1 MTIPDICTMYILLVA
16 ATSFEIQPAI
26 EDLKANSPFKEGYE
40 IVPLITGIGSIPTVY
55 SLMRQIGSRRPD
67 IIIQAGIAGS
77 FTPGRIGEVLVIK
90 EEVLGD
96 LGVQESGQF
105 KTVFG
110 LGLTDPDTPPFT
122 NGLLVNPHQTLLDLP
137 GLEKVRGITINEI
150 STDAARIGWYQQNM
164 APVVE
169 SMEGGALHFTC
180 LKEEIPFLQLRS
192 VSNDI
197 GVRDKSKWD
206 IRTAISRLN
215 LQLIQILKKL

>member
-1 MTIPDICTMYILLVA
+1 MHILLVA

-26 EDLKANSPFKEGYE
+26 DQLKEDPPLIEGHGTE
-40 IVPLITGIGSIPTVY
+40 VLITGIGSLPTAY
-55 SLMRQIGSRRPD
+55 SLMRQIGRQRPD
-67 IIIQAGIAGS
+67 IIIQAGIAGC
-77 FTPGRIGEVLVIK
+77 FIPGRTGEVLVIK

-96 LGVQESGQF
+96 LGVQEGGQF
-105 KTVFG
+105 KTVFD
-110 LGLTDPDTPPFT
+110 LGLTDLNTPPFS
-122 NGLLVNPHQTLLDLP
+122 NGLLVNPYQTLLDLP

-180 LKEEIPFLQLRS
+180 LKEGIPFLQLRS

-215 LQLIQILKKL
+215 LQLVEILKKL

>member
-1 MTIPDICTMYILLVA
+1 MYILLVA

-26 EDLKANSPFKEGYE
+26 DQLKEDPSLIEGHGTE
-40 IVPLITGIGSIPTVY
+40 VLITGIGSLPTAY
-55 SLMRQIGSRRPD
+55 SLMRQIGRQRPD
-67 IIIQAGIAGS
+67 IIIQAGIAGC
-77 FTPGRIGEVLVIK
+77 FIPGRTGEVLVIK

-96 LGVQESGQF
+96 LGVQEGGQF
-105 KTVFG
+105 KTVFD
-110 LGLTDPDTPPFT
+110 LGLTDLNTLPFS

-180 LKEEIPFLQLRS
+180 LKEGIPFLQLRS

-215 LQLIQILKKL
+215 LQLVEILKKL

>member
-1 MTIPDICTMYILLVA
+1 MYILLVA

-26 EDLKANSPFKEGYE
+26 DQTGSPFREGYE
-40 IVPLITGIGSIPTVY
+40 TDTLITGIGSIPTVY
-55 SLMRQIGSRRPD
+55 SLMRQIGRRRPD
-67 IIIQAGIAGS
+67 IIIQAGIAGC
-77 FTPGRIGEVLVIK
+77 FFPGRIGEVLVIK

-96 LGVQESGQF
+96 LGVQEGGQF
-105 KTVFG
+105 KTIFD
-110 LGLTDPDTPPFT
+110 LGLTDPATPPFS

-180 LKEEIPFLQLRS
+180 LKEGIPFLQLRS

-197 GVRDKSKWD
+197 GVRDKSRWD

-215 LQLIQILKKL
+215 LQLMQILKKL

>member
-1 MTIPDICTMYILLVA
+1 MHILLVA

-26 EDLKANSPFKEGYE
+26 DQLKEDPSLIEGHGTE
-40 IVPLITGIGSIPTVY
+40 VLITGIGSLPTAY
-55 SLMRQIGSRRPD
+55 SLMRQIGRQRPD

-110 LGLTDPDTPPFT
+110 LGLTDPDTPPFS
-122 NGLLVNPHQTLLDLP
+122 NGLLVNPHQALLDLP

-180 LKEEIPFLQLRS
+180 LKEEVPFLQVRS

>member
-1 MTIPDICTMYILLVA
+1 MHILLVA

-26 EDLKANSPFKEGYE
+26 DQLKEDPPLIEGQGTE
-40 IVPLITGIGSIPTVY
+40 VLITGIGSLPTAY
-55 SLMRQIGSRRPD
+55 SLMRQIGRQRPD
-67 IIIQAGIAGS
+67 IIIQAGIAGC
-77 FTPGRIGEVLVIK
+77 FIPGRTGEVLVIK

-96 LGVQESGQF
+96 LGVQEGGQF
-105 KTVFG
+105 KTVFD
-110 LGLTDPDTPPFT
+110 LGLTDLNTLPFS

-180 LKEEIPFLQLRS
+180 LKEEVPFLQVRS